1 MNSGGAS
8 GKGAP
13 AWLGLLYD
21 HYGHCTFEAHALR
34 GLGLVTA
41 SDDCH
46 AKRIEDARR
55 MRLFD
60 IDPGNRSLVVEKP
73 RGGEAALPAGHEE
86 RRRAVVLGLVHVRG
100 DVVAQQEPERDGEPQ
115 RARQLAP

>member
-1 MNSGGAS
+1 MTATH
-8 GKGAP
+8 
-13 AWLGLLYD
+13 GLIR
-21 HYGHCTFEAHALR
+21 AQ
-34 GLGLVTA
+34 VTA

-73 RGGEAALPAGHEE
+73 RGGEAGKTFK
-86 RRRAVVLGLVHVRG
+86 GG
-100 DVVAQQEPERDGEPQ
+100 GKS
-115 RARQLAP
+115 